1 MAEDLIVVAISRLG
15 DGRSVAGLRVD
26 GRGWVRLVGPQQDGA
41 LYPHHTVM
49 GDRVQPRLLDRL
61 TVEANWPEQAVGQ
74 PENRL
79 IEGSGWE
86 MGERPANLAALEV
99 VRRAVKAGPGLLGD
113 GETRW
118 RAARVR
124 ELPPAASLTLV
135 EARHARLVVVE
146 DRELWRKRVRVQFW
160 LGGREWRLPLHD
172 ELYRLAM
179 YDREEGSYSVAS
191 LGLRGDRPVLL
202 TVALGKP
209 FQGWCYKS
217 VVSIF
222 QLPFGMER
230 RAGDRVL
237 QNTRGMA
244 RTIPLVFDADVA
256 VRAAD
261 GSG

>member
-1 MAEDLIVVAISRLG
+1 MAEDFIVVSISRLG

-26 GRGWVRLVGPQQDGA
+26 GRGWVRLVGPQQEGA
-41 LYPHHTVM
+41 LYPHHTVL

-61 TVEANWPEQAVGQ
+61 TVEAGWPEQAVGQ

-79 IEGSGWE
+79 IEGSPWRL
-86 MGERPANLAALEV
+86 GERPANLEALEV
-99 VRRAVKAGPGLLGD
+99 VRRAVQVGPGLFGD

-124 ELPPAASLTLV
+124 ELPPASSLTLV
-135 EARHARLVVVE
+135 QARHARLVVTE
-146 DRELWRKRVRVQFW
+146 DRELWRKRVRVLFW

-179 YDREEGSYSVAS
+179 YKRPEGSYPVTE

-202 TVALGKP
+202 AVALGKP

-217 VVSIF
+217 VVSVL
-222 QLPFGMER
+222 QLPYGMER
-230 RAGDRVL
+230 RVV
-237 QNTRGMA
+237 N
-244 RTIPLVFDADVA
+244 
-256 VRAAD
+256 RAARMANV
-261 GSG
+261 G

>member
-1 MAEDLIVVAISRLG
+1 VAEDFIVVSISRLG
-15 DGRSVAGLRVD
+15 EGRSVAGVRVD
-26 GRGWVRLVGPQQDGA
+26 GRGWIRLVGPHQDGA
-41 LYPHHTVM
+41 LYPHHTVI
-49 GDRVQPRLLDRL
+49 GERAQPRLLDRL
-61 TVEANWPEQAVGQ
+61 TVEADWPEQAVGQ

-79 IEGSGWE
+79 IEGTRWRL
-86 MGERPANLAALEV
+86 GERPANLEVLEV
-99 VRRAVKAGPGLLGD
+99 VRRAVQTGPGLFGD

-118 RAARVR
+118 RAARVK

-135 EARHARLVVVE
+135 EARHARLVVIE

-179 YDREEGSYSVAS
+179 YEREEGSYPVAG

-202 TVALGKP
+202 AVALGKP

-222 QLPFGMER
+222 QMPYGMER
-230 RAGDRVL
+230 RV
-237 QNTRGMA
+237 
-244 RTIPLVFDADVA
+244 VS
-256 VRAAD
+256 RAARMASV
-261 GSG
+261 G

>member
-1 MAEDLIVVAISRLG
+1 MAISRLG

-49 GDRVQPRLLDRL
+49 GDRLQPRLLDRL
-61 TVEANWPEQAVGQ
+61 TVEANWPEQTVGQ

-79 IEGSGWE
+79 IEGNRWK
-86 MGERPANLAALEV
+86 MRERPANLAALEV
-99 VRRAVKAGPGLLGD
+99 VRRAVWAGPELFGD

-118 RAARVR
+118 PAARVR
-124 ELPPAASLTLV
+124 ELPPAASLALA
-135 EARHARLVVVE
+135 EGRHARLLVIE

-191 LGLRGDRPVLL
+191 LGLRSDRPVLL
-202 TVALGKP
+202 TLALGKP

-230 RAGDRVL
+230 RATERVFSRKEGWCGPSL
-237 QNTRGMA
+237 
-244 RTIPLVFDADVA
+244 LLSDV
-256 VRAAD
+256 
-261 GSG
+261 

>member
-1 MAEDLIVVAISRLG
+1 MAEDLIVVSISRLG
-15 DGRSVAGLRVD
+15 DGGRSVAGLRAD
-26 GRGWVRLVGPQQDGA
+26 GRGWVRLVGPHQDGS

-49 GDRVQPRLLDRL
+49 GDRTQPRLLDRL
-61 TVEANWPEQAVGQ
+61 TVEANWPEQVVGQ

-79 IEGSGWE
+79 IEGTRWRL
-86 MGERPANLAALEV
+86 GERPANLEALEV
-99 VRRAVKAGPGLLGD
+99 VRRAVRPGPELFGD

-118 RAARVR
+118 RASRVR
-124 ELPPAASLTLV
+124 ELPPTASLALV
-135 EARHARLVVVE
+135 EARHARLVVIE
-146 DRELWRKRVRVQFW
+146 DRELWRKRVRVVFW

-179 YDREEGSYSVAS
+179 YERAEGWYPLAS

-202 TVALGKP
+202 AVALGKP

-230 RAGDRVL
+230 KFSR
-237 QNTRGMA
+237 
-244 RTIPLVFDADVA
+244 A
-256 VRAAD
+256 VRMASV
-261 GSG
+261 G